1 MVSNDSLITNDNIMN
16 IKKETEYL
24 ICTKNKN
31 GSCIVLT
38 DKIFNNILLAINEA
52 NKMLSLIVT
61 GQLLEAQTPET
72 RAYVAENMYIGRRV
86 KIIKT
91 LPIEIETKI

>member
-1 MVSNDSLITNDNIMN
+1 MLDDSSIKNDNIMN
-16 IKKETEYL
+16 VKKETEYL
-24 ICTKNKN
+24 ICTKNKKGN
-31 GSCIVLT
+31 YIVLT
-38 DKIFNNILLAINEA
+38 DKIFNNIPLAINEA
-52 NKMLSLIVT
+52 HKMLDLIVT

-72 RAYVAENMYIGRRV
+72 RAYIAENMYIGRRV